1 MPYCPI
7 KKRKT
12 VYLDC
17 LECEEKG
24 CKNPPKKNP
33 NPKTQEDIGLDSIGN
48 EDEKERG

>member
-24 CKNPPKKNP
+24 CRAVKEKTADVPPKRNP
-33 NPKTQEDIGLDSIGN
+33 EQKGKKCYEESS
-48 EDEKERG
+48 